1 MVQNT
6 LIFIYCCLSSLGT
19 LITLRSANA
28 SQRELRDMGFT
39 FGSGAGKQ
47 SVETQ
52 MHRIH
57 IVINDVKP
65 GLHYIKVS
73 VITVEIL
80 HR

>member
-1 MVQNT
+1 MLASVNWEIWDLHLVQ
-6 LIFIYCCLSSLGT
+6 
-19 LITLRSANA
+19 
-28 SQRELRDMGFT
+28 ELENNL
-39 FGSGAGKQ
+39 
-47 SVETQ
+47 ETQ
-52 MHRIH
+52 IH